1 MNTIKISFNEINIF
15 DWYDGII
22 RGIGKTKDKL
32 YLIALK
38 EWDGYKHKSYLFLD
52 LDEDTASRFQT
63 ILDKPKSEATIEAN
77 WKELNSIWDDY
88 VGDYQGEIY
97 LSDIEPT
104 EQVELNLE
112 ITNNAEC
119 LTHITDYDIA
129 NIINE

>member
-1 MNTIKISFNEINIF
+1 MSTIKILFSEINIF
-15 DWYDGII
+15 DWYDGIT

-63 ILDKPKSEATIEAN
+63 ILDKPKSETTIEAN
-77 WKELNSIWDDY
+77 WKQLNSIWDDY
-88 VGDYQGEIY
+88 VKNYEREVYI
-97 LSDIEPT
+97 SDIEPT
-104 EQVELNLE
+104 EQVELSLE
-112 ITNNAEC
+112 ITNDAEC
-119 LTHITDYDIA
+119 LTRITSYDIT